1 MLEHDQNDEEILI
14 ISNDDLEEPLPP
26 VMGQAPKPPQ
36 QFSPWLKI
44 GKYQFP
50 KVLGRED
57 FLLTAWAAIIICLVM
72 LFLALF
78 LGAAFCGV
86 LNPDVTVPLTRA
98 ENLVMFIALLGG
110 LAADAWFL
118 VWQYTT
124 RNRLQ

>member
-1 MLEHDQNDEEILI
+1 MSEHDQNDEEILI
-14 ISNDDLEEPLPP
+14 ITKDDLEEPLPP

-57 FLLTAWAAIIICLVM
+57 FLLTAWAAIIICLVI

-78 LGAAFCGV
+78 VGATFCLV
-86 LNPDVTVPLTRA
+86 LNPDAPASTRG
-98 ENLVMFIALLGG
+98 EYFVFFIALLGG
-110 LAADAWFL
+110 LAACVWFL
-118 VWQYTT
+118 VWQYKT
-124 RNRLQ
+124 RNRLR